1 MAGAKNGRPADA
13 PVDPYRQLVVFAASF
28 ERPKEELQSLKK
40 SARKTQF
47 NKKTCWPIKK
57 LPKRD

>member
-47 NKKTCWPIKK
+47 NKKPAG
-57 LPKRD
+57 R